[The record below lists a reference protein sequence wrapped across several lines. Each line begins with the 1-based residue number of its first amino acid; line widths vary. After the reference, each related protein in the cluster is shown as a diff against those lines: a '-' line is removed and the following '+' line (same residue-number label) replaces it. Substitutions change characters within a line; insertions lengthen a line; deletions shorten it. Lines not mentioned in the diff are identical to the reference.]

1 MIVEVLMRA
10 PKANWMNDD
19 PWAMGVLERFF
30 LLLFIAL
37 IVYSFDWSGSGAHLN
52 GLAARNRRL

>member
-30 LLLFIAL
+30 LLLFML
-37 IVYSFDWSGSGAHLN
+37 
-52 GLAARNRRL
+52 